1 MPNNLTWSNSL
12 HLFSTLTHPCTQITA
27 QTNLILSANDQIQ
40 CIYKCV
46 AQLHL
51 FTSQPG
57 GWMNTPKAW
66 LSLGQAQPPKKL
78 YIKNITNWYLFCECS
93 KIPVHSVYSQNIR
106 FNLSIFIKDI
116 TQSNLTLT
124 FHEHKDNSKIRL
136 VNALYILAC
145 SCVCLRSMKNWATN
159 YCNTFNLQRLI
170 RQRYSS
176 GNIELE

>member
-1 MPNNLTWSNSL
+1 MTNALTWLNSL
-12 HLFSTLTHPCTQITA
+12 HLLSTLNRPYTQIKA
-27 QTNLILSANDQIQ
+27 KINLILSANDHIQ

-124 FHEHKDNSKIRL
+124 FHEHKDNSIVRL
-136 VNALYILAC
+136 VNALYILAWRKW
-145 SCVCLRSMKNWATN
+145 LT
-159 YCNTFNLQRLI
+159 
-170 RQRYSS
+170 SS
-176 GNIELE
+176 LLW